1 MAQMQVQGLEEY
13 AERLGS
19 LSKDSEKIVK
29 EAVYEGA
36 SVVADSIK
44 SGLKSLPVDNGQGT
58 EDKMLTGVSRRQKA
72 DLIDAFGLA
81 PIESNGDYINTKAG
95 FDGYG
100 QTKSKKY
107 PKGLPNALLMRSV
120 ESGTSFRKKTP
131 VIRSAVNKSRKAAV
145 EAMDK
150 KMEEACTELMD

>member
-19 LSKDSEKIVK
+19 LYKDSEQIIK
-29 EAVYEGA
+29 ESVYEGA

-72 DLIDAFGLA
+72 DLIDAFSRKWYLFSK
-81 PIESNGDYINTKAG
+81 ENTGDQKCSKQIKKG
-95 FDGYG
+95 SSGGYG
-100 QTKSKKY
+100 
-107 PKGLPNALLMRSV
+107 
-120 ESGTSFRKKTP
+120 
-131 VIRSAVNKSRKAAV
+131 
-145 EAMDK
+145 
-150 KMEEACTELMD
+150 

>member
-1 MAQMQVQGLEEY
+1 MAQIQVQGLEEY

-19 LSKDSEKIVK
+19 LYKDSEQIIK
-29 EAVYEGA
+29 ESVYEGA

-81 PIESNGDYINTKAG
+81 PIETWR
-95 FDGYG
+95 
-100 QTKSKKY
+100 
-107 PKGLPNALLMRSV
+107 LH
-120 ESGTSFRKKTP
+120 
-131 VIRSAVNKSRKAAV
+131 
-145 EAMDK
+145 
-150 KMEEACTELMD
+150 

>member
-19 LSKDSEKIVK
+19 LYKDSEQIIK
-29 EAVYEGA
+29 ESVYEGA

-81 PIESNGDYINTKAG
+81 PIENNGDYINTKAG

-100 QTKSKKY
+100 RTKSKKY

>member
-19 LSKDSEKIVK
+19 LYKDSEQIIK
-29 EAVYEGA
+29 ESVYEGA

-81 PIESNGDYINTKAG
+81 PIENNGDYINTKAG

-100 QTKSKKY
+100 QTKSKNIQKDY
-107 PKGLPNALLMRSV
+107 QMHY
-120 ESGTSFRKKTP
+120 
-131 VIRSAVNKSRKAAV
+131 
-145 EAMDK
+145 
-150 KMEEACTELMD
+150 